1 MARRSRFH
9 QRASAARSCSRRQ
22 RRPCRRRWR
31 AGSTTGGPS
40 GRTMRRRGVVM
51 SGDLADLEADG
62 AVFELLL
69 VDMVAAFLG
78 FEKGLLDRVHLKK
91 AIEMKLFA
99 PVALEVVVAHDA
111 RQDVD

>member
-22 RRPCRRRWR
+22 RSLCRRRWR

-69 VDMVAAFLG
+69 GDVVATLER
-78 FEKGLLDRVHLKK
+78 FEAGLLDRVHLKK
-91 AIEMKLFA
+91 AIKMNLFA
-99 PVALEVVVAHDA
+99 PVALKIIV
-111 RQDVD
+111 